1 MSRGKSGLLI
11 ASIDPT
17 LKKQLYSRLAAEGQT
32 YKDWLLQRLDRYL
45 GHQQLPLYPTEASST
60 PVTAAAV
67 GNQAPSRQRKKR
79 RRTSS

>member
-45 GHQQLPLYPTEASST
+45 GQEQLPLYAVDSPPASGNTST
-60 PVTAAAV
+60 I
-67 GNQAPSRQRKKR
+67 GNGPATRPRKR
-79 RRTSS
+79 RRS